1 MTNNSF
7 FDQVHPVYRISLS
20 DLIEDKRLLN
30 KDGSIN
36 VVRLTEYSNEELEK
50 FLLYTISWL
59 EIIGFKKAALKSVF
73 LKKEAEYDA
82 ERAEL
87 FIKKKSSLEKRAT
100 VKELEKEIEADPT
113 LLEKK
118 KKLIEYES
126 YIEYL
131 DNLQNVVELL
141 HYTVKTIINDRMS
154 MWRATS

>member
-7 FDQVHPVYRISLS
+7 FEQVHPVYKISLA
-20 DLIEDKRLLN
+20 DLVEDKRLLN
-30 KDGSIN
+30 QDGSVN

-82 ERAEL
+82 ERADFFL
-87 FIKKKSSLEKRAT
+87 KKKSSLEKKIT
-100 VKELEKEIEADPT
+100 VKELESEVEADLT

-126 YIEYL
+126 YLEYL
-131 DNLQNVVELL
+131 DNLQNVIELL
-141 HYTVKTIINDRMS
+141 HYTVKTIINDRSS
-154 MWRATS
+154 MWRTTS

>member
-7 FDQVHPVYRISLS
+7 FEQVHPVYKISLA
-20 DLIEDKRLLN
+20 DLVEDKRLLN
-30 KDGSIN
+30 QDGSVN

-87 FIKKKSSLEKRAT
+87 FLKKRSSLERKIT
-100 VKELEKEIEADPT
+100 VKELESEVEADT
-113 LLEKK
+113 GLLEKK

-126 YIEYL
+126 YLEYL
-131 DNLQNVVELL
+131 DNLQNVIELL
-141 HYTVKTIINDRMS
+141 HYTVKTIINDRSS
-154 MWRATS
+154 MWRAAS

>member
-1 MTNNSF
+1 MTNINF
-7 FDQVHPVYRISLS
+7 FDQVHPVYKISLA
-20 DLIEDKRLLN
+20 DIIDDKRLLN
-30 KDGSIN
+30 QDGSVN

-82 ERAEL
+82 EKAEL
-87 FIKKKSSLEKRAT
+87 FIKKKSSLEKKIT
-100 VKELEKEIEADPT
+100 VKELESEVEADSN

-126 YIEYL
+126 YLEYL
-131 DNLQNVVELL
+131 DNLQNVIELL
-141 HYTVKTIINDRMS
+141 HYTVKTIINDRAS
-154 MWRATS
+154 MWRSTS